1 MGGEI
6 SDISTS
12 GNRLKLEKIGE
23 GGREVSGEGIMAED
37 VSLACV
43 ECWELDVVSK
53 VCQVGSS

>member
-12 GNRLKLEKIGE
+12 ENRLKLEKTGE
-23 GGREVSGEGIMAED
+23 GGKGVNGEGIMEEA

-43 ECWELDVVSK
+43 GRWELDVVSK